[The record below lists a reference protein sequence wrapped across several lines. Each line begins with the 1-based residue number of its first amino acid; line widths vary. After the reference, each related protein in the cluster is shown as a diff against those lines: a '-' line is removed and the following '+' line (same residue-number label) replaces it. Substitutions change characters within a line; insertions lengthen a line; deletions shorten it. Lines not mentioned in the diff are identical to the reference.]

1 MLKLE
6 DIIDAKEGR
15 EIKRAL
21 AAKMVLEGFETHI
34 ICKLL
39 EVSASFVSKWKNVY
53 EAEGAEGLLL
63 NHKGSQSFL
72 TSVQKNEVIVYLKN
86 LNHFSVAELR
96 DHIES
101 SYGVVYKS
109 KQSYYD
115 LFDEAGI
122 SWHKSQKINPKRDE
136 KKILAKREDIKKT
149 QRHESEIKSGDLCVF
164 IEDECHVLW
173 GDTLGYVW
181 GKKNERIELP
191 ITNERTRQTYY
202 GAIDVYTR
210 EFVLSAFDKANGEHT
225 VAFVKQLQALREG
238 KKLLLIWDRRVITVI
253 HR

>member
-21 AAKMVLEGFETHI
+21 AAKMVLEGFETYV

-63 NHKGSQSFL
+63 NHKGSKSFL
-72 TSVQKNEVIVYLKN
+72 TSGHRNEVVVYLKN
-86 LNHFSVAELR
+86 LNHFSVEELR

-101 SYGVVYKS
+101 TYRVVYKS

-122 SWHKSQKINPKRDE
+122 SWHKSQKVNPKRNE
-136 KKILAKREDIKKT
+136 KKISSKREDIKKT
-149 QRHESEIKSGDLCVF
+149 
-164 IEDECHVLW
+164 
-173 GDTLGYVW
+173 
-181 GKKNERIELP
+181 
-191 ITNERTRQTYY
+191 
-202 GAIDVYTR
+202 
-210 EFVLSAFDKANGEHT
+210 
-225 VAFVKQLQALREG
+225 
-238 KKLLLIWDRRVITVI
+238 
-253 HR
+253 